1 MMDESAGSNVSEV
14 LHQLRELGVS
24 LSIDDFGTG
33 FSGMSRLKRLAV
45 QEVKIDRS
53 FVIDLLASARDRE
66 IAASIIDLSHRLGI
80 EVTAEGVEDADTAE
94 LLAGMGCDYIQG
106 FLHARALP
114 LAEFV
119 AWVRAREGIGRQAAQ
134 T

>member
-1 MMDESAGSNVSEV
+1 M
-14 LHQLRELGVS
+14 
-24 LSIDDFGTG
+24 
-33 FSGMSRLKRLAV
+33 
-45 QEVKIDRS
+45 
-53 FVIDLLASARDRE
+53 
-66 IAASIIDLSHRLGI
+66 
-80 EVTAEGVEDADTAE
+80 EDADTAE